1 MNTFSS
7 PEEEKKQLESARDAG
22 SYTEERSET
31 KLFRE
36 TLDADGDGSL
46 DLEEMAEWV
55 RPVGFV
61 QAKSEV
67 VYLMQLLD
75 SDQSMD
81 LSPEEIFDEPEA
93 FLSSQVTQYGQVYK
107 LANLRRKIFQFPT
120 TSR

>member
-1 MNTFSS
+1 MNTFFS
-7 PEEEKKQLESARDAG
+7 PEEEKKQLESARSG
-22 SYTEERSET
+22 SYTEERSEA

-36 TLDADGDGSL
+36 TLDVDGDGSL

-107 LANLRRKIFQFPT
+107 RLIAGRKIFQFPT
-120 TSR
+120 TS